1 MSDDDNVCRVVV
13 DAGVCKMRTLI
24 TAKEEMGLVHLDIK
38 SDCPNVLK
46 MSWRLEPVSAYSEV
60 EANIHAS
67 EIYKLAND
75 EIPHAACPVMAGII
89 KAIEVAGGLGLKRDC
104 SIHFVAPDEVVDIK

>member
-1 MSDDDNVCRVVV
+1 MTEEASECRVLV

-24 TAKEEMGLVHLDIK
+24 TAREEMGLVHLDIK

-46 MSWRLEPVSAYSEV
+46 MSWRLQPISAYSEV

-67 EIYKLAND
+67 EIYALANED
-75 EIPHAACPVMAGII
+75 IPHAACPVMAGII

-104 SIHFVAPDEVVDIK
+104 SIHFVGPDEVVDVK